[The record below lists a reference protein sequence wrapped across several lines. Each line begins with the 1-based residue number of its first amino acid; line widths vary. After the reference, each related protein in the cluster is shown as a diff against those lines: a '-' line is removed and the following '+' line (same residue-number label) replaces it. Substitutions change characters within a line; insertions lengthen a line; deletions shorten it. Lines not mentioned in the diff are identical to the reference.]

1 MAKLYFKGSEISRNQ
16 TLDQELLNLLEQ
28 GIAKAEKQG
37 TFRSLYDIEIMGV
50 AVYYRK
56 NWRYEGLT
64 RQADR
69 RQVGVAGA

>member
-16 TLDQELLNLLEQ
+16 TLDQELLNILEQ

-37 TFRSLYDIEIMGV
+37 TFRSLYDIEIMGI

-56 NWRYEGLT
+56 NWRYDSLT